1 MRVHYHQKNAKN
13 HTHLA
18 YWRAIKT
25 IVDHS
30 FGTNGVYQTGE
41 NLVDDAK
48 ATIFSSF
55 KVSLSIIE
63 WLKLFYLPALRLI

>member
-1 MRVHYHQKNAKN
+1 LTTR
-13 HTHLA
+13 LA
-18 YWRAIKT
+18 P
-25 IVDHS
+25 
-30 FGTNGVYQTGE
+30 TGSTKLATT
-41 NLVDDAK
+41 LVDDAK